1 MNRPIQA
8 TTYLILAMREKW
20 LNLILEGKKTAEVRR
35 TRPAKACDMPDY
47 LYLYHKGCIHG
58 IAEVAG
64 WNTPECSNVPD
75 YAWPLSATTRTHKE
89 ACLTRREMLLYL
101 KGASSPV
108 VYLLGKVQRFDTPIP
123 VPCRPQSWQYAT
135 PELLEIIQDRKEK

>member
-1 MNRPIQA
+1 MNRTIQA
-8 TTYLILAMREKW
+8 TNYIILAMREKW

-35 TRPAKACDMPDY
+35 TRPARPCDMPDY

-58 IAEVAG
+58 IAEVVGIRLCERA
-64 WNTPECSNVPD
+64 WLDLIYED
-75 YAWPLSATTRTHKE
+75 YGKD
-89 ACLTRREMLLYL
+89 ACLSWQEFSLYMATA
-101 KGASSPV
+101 KAGV
-108 VYLLGKVQRFDTPIP
+108 VYRLGKVQRFDTPIP